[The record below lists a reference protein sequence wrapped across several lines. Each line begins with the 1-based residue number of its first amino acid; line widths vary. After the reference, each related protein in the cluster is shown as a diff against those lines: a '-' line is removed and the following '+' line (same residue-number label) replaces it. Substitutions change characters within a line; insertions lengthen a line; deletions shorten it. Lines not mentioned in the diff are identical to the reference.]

1 MRLIIQVVLLCCACA
16 TILLDTFTI
25 SGRVLGGSGKHA
37 IIVYLWE
44 SDGFLQRPAQQVRFE
59 AGAEAI
65 FHFEVAEG
73 RWAVSAFEDR
83 NDNGVLDMGLFGP
96 KEPSGFWRGF
106 SGWHKPHF
114 DEVSSLVDKNTGN
127 ADIKLK

>member
-1 MRLIIQVVLLCCACA
+1 MTFVYQAVLLLCMSA
-16 TILLDTFTI
+16 TAEVGTVSI

-37 IIVYLWE
+37 IIVYLWQ
-44 SDGFLQRPAQQVRFE
+44 SDGFLERPAQQVRFE
-59 AGAEAI
+59 AGAAPI
-65 FHFEVAEG
+65 FHFEVVEG

-96 KEPSGFWRGF
+96 KEPSGFWRRF

-114 DEVSSLVDKNTGN
+114 EEVSSLIDRDMAN
-127 ADIKLK
+127 AVISLK